1 MEKDIIDETMHL
13 ISEQD
18 YNDESNDNVY
28 EDGAYDSFGDITID
42 TRLFSDSGEQDV
54 IQSLEYVADY
64 LQQYGIYT
72 KRYGEYFEVDDAK
85 QLDSISNDVKDI
97 ITKLQDFWR
106 L

>member
-18 YNDESNDNVY
+18 YNDEYDANVY
-28 EDGAYDSFGDITID
+28 EDDAYDSFGDITID

-85 QLDSISNDVKDI
+85 QLDSISNDIKDI
-97 ITKLQDFWR
+97 ITKLQDLWR